1 MFRALI
7 TALLL
12 ALAALP
18 TYAKSPSSKPITN
31 TAFIVGPGSET
42 CKTFTDFHKEAPELS
57 KVMFHAYAQG
67 FMTALNMSRS
77 LNGLAAHT
85 LKGLGQDDQMAHLV
99 YYCGNHPTENFIS
112 AINSLYDD
120 LPEIEAAKDLKESP
134 APPQSN
140 VTTTAPMIAG
150 CAAAERMM
158 ETKKSPTSS
167 ENLFLAGMCLGHA
180 NTAWFFLPLASQS
193 QKSGTCIPEGG
204 FGRSVHRC
212 H

>member
-1 MFRALI
+1 MRIALI

-12 ALAALP
+12 ALTALP
-18 TYAKSPSSKPITN
+18 TYAKSPSSKPATN

-57 KVMFHAYAQG
+57 KVVFHAYAQG

-85 LKGLGQDDQMAHLV
+85 LKGLGQDDQMARLV
-99 YYCGNHPTENFIS
+99 YFCGNYPTENFIS

-150 CAAAERMM
+150 CAAAERMV

-167 ENLFLAGMCLGHA
+167 DALFHAGMCLGHA
-180 NTAWFFLPLASQS
+180 NTAMFF
-193 QKSGTCIPEGG
+193 IP
-204 FGRSVHRC
+204 
-212 H
+212 